1 MKSKRICLFDEIR
14 GFAVILMVIYHTLFS
29 MVFIFDSEKLYPLM
43 MKIMPYEPLI
53 PILFISICGIVC
65 SFSRSNLKRGIRIF
79 ILAIVV
85 TVVTYVFMPEMTIYF
100 GILHFLGIALMIYVL
115 TEKLT
120 DKINKMYGMI
130 VSVLLFVVFY
140 NIPQR
145 YIGILPYPY
154 IRVPDGLYQYYWLSF
169 IGFPSADFTSGDY
182 FPLIPYIFLFFSGVF
197 LGKTIK
203 GKELPSFFYQS
214 YLPPLDFIGRHALVI
229 YLLHQPLIIGIL
241 YMINLNG

>member
-1 MKSKRICLFDEIR
+1 
-14 GFAVILMVIYHTLFS
+14 
-29 MVFIFDSEKLYPLM
+29 M

-65 SFSRSNLKRGIRIF
+65 SFSRSNLKRGIKIF
-79 ILAIVV
+79 SLAIVV
-85 TVVTYVFMPEMTIYF
+85 TVVTYIFIPEMTIFF
-100 GILHFLGIALMIYVL
+100 GILHFLGIALIIYVL

-120 DKINKMYGMI
+120 DKINRMYGMI
-130 VSVLLFVVFY
+130 VSVLLFVVLY
-140 NIPQR
+140 NVPQR

-154 IRVPDGLYQYYWLSF
+154 IRMPDGLYQYYWLSF

-182 FPLIPYIFLFFSGVF
+182 FPLIPYIFLFFFGVF

-203 GKELPSFFYQS
+203 GKELPSFFYRS

-229 YLLHQPLIIGIL
+229 YLLHQPLILGIL
-241 YMINLNG
+241 NILN